1 MQNRC
6 VVERTT
12 DVHVCVHVM
21 YVYRHQCVYMSMHAY
36 VYITL
41 IWPTSQDVQGTGGE
55 CPYLYVER
63 SP

>member
-1 MQNRC
+1 M
-6 VVERTT
+6 
-12 DVHVCVHVM
+12 CVHELA
-21 YVYRHQCVYMSMHAY
+21 CLY